1 MRIGAVS
8 CTQLWYQPGNVE
20 CLGGEEGF
28 AAWGECFP
36 GFKPERFGRISLFPS
51 FLGEFAMLAKM
62 TVKNQLTL
70 PKAVATQFRGVEYFD
85 VSTDG
90 SAITLKP
97 LRPSRLDEVRAK
109 LEQLGITEQDVTDAI
124 AWARQSE

>member
-1 MRIGAVS
+1 
-8 CTQLWYQPGNVE
+8 
-20 CLGGEEGF
+20 
-28 AAWGECFP
+28 
-36 GFKPERFGRISLFPS
+36 
-51 FLGEFAMLAKM
+51 MLAKL

-70 PKAVATQFRGVEYFD
+70 PKAVATQFTGVEYFE

-90 SAITLKP
+90 SAILLKP

>member
-1 MRIGAVS
+1 
-8 CTQLWYQPGNVE
+8 
-20 CLGGEEGF
+20 
-28 AAWGECFP
+28 
-36 GFKPERFGRISLFPS
+36 
-51 FLGEFAMLAKM
+51 MLAKL
-62 TVKNQLTL
+62 TTKNQLTL
-70 PKAVATQFRGVEYFD
+70 PKAVATRFTGVEYFD

-109 LEQLGITEQDVTDAI
+109 LEQLGITEQDITDAI

>member
-1 MRIGAVS
+1 
-8 CTQLWYQPGNVE
+8 
-20 CLGGEEGF
+20 
-28 AAWGECFP
+28 
-36 GFKPERFGRISLFPS
+36 
-51 FLGEFAMLAKM
+51 MLAKL

-70 PKAVATQFRGVEYFD
+70 PKAVATRFPGVEYFD

-124 AWARQSE
+124 AWARQSQ